1 MKIKD
6 GFILRKI
13 ANSDMVVPVGNNIAD
28 FNGII
33 SLNETATFLWSRL
46 KEGTEIP
53 LMVDALIE
61 EYDISRILATEDVEH
76 FVTKLQQA
84 NILEEN

>member
-33 SLNETATFLWSRL
+33 SLNETAAFLWSSL

>member
-33 SLNETATFLWSRL
+33 SLNETAAFLWNRL